1 MPQSTTETTTSR
13 LALMM
18 GNARLKTLASACV
31 WVLGCG
37 GVGSNAIVAL
47 ARGGVGH
54 LCILDRDVVEASNI
68 NRQAVA
74 FHSTLGR
81 KKTEV
86 MKEIVHDINP
96 SCTVDTLS
104 DFLAKDTIAE
114 QLSCFPTPDYVID
127 AIDTIAQKLRI
138 AAWCQEEGFPLIS
151 SMGGANKLH
160 PEMFEI
166 TTIEKTKSCPI
177 SRVMRK
183 ECRKRGIKK
192 LEVLYSR
199 EVPMPIGDVEDKLR
213 TSTTTSMPSD
223 TRACL
228 DVDESLE
235 NTSRKSKAQTLGT
248 MSFIPPIM
256 GYMLAGHVIC
266 KLADME
272 NPYARYQS

>member
-1 MPQSTTETTTSR
+1 MPQNTPETTTSR

-18 GNARLKTLASACV
+18 GDERLNTLATSCV

-37 GVGSNAIVAL
+37 GVGSNAVVAL
-47 ARGGVGH
+47 VRGGVGH
-54 LCILDRDVVEASNI
+54 LCIVDRDVVEASNI

-74 FHSTLGR
+74 FHSTIGK

-96 SCTVDTLS
+96 SCTVDTLC
-104 DFLAKDTIAE
+104 DFLSKDSFVE
-114 QLSCFPTPDYVID
+114 QLAHFPHPDYVID

-138 AAWCQEEGFPLIS
+138 AAWCQEEGIPLIS

-166 TTIEKTKSCPI
+166 TTIEKTKSCPV

-199 EVPMPIGDVEDKLR
+199 EVPMPIGNSKE
-213 TSTTTSMPSD
+213 SSGSHAPSLHGD
-223 TRACL
+223 QQ
-228 DVDESLE
+228 VQP
-235 NTSRKSKAQTLGT
+235 SRKTKAQTLGT

-266 KLADME
+266 KLSDME